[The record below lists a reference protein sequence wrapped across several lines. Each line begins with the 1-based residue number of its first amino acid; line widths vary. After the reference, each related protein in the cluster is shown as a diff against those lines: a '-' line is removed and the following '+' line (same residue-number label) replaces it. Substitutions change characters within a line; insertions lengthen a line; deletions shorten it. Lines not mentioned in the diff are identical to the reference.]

1 MDAIEP
7 SAAVHVTATYCILAC
22 ILLVDIDECASDPCM
37 NDGTCLDQVN
47 MFECQ
52 CADAYYGDSCECK
65 LSSVTVLAI
74 EKKIFM
80 SCVRNN
86 SRQQ

>member
-7 SAAVHVTATYCILAC
+7 SAAVHVTATYYILAC

-52 CADAYYGDSCECK
+52 CAVAYYGDSCECK
-65 LSSVTVLAI
+65 SSPVTALPIGRKVC
-74 EKKIFM
+74 M
-80 SCVRNN
+80 SSSRNN
-86 SRQQ
+86 SKQQ

>member
-7 SAAVHVTATYCILAC
+7 SVAVHVTDTYYILAC

-65 LSSVTVLAI
+65 SSSVSALAI
-74 EKKIFM
+74 GRKVCM
-80 SCVRNN
+80 SRSRNN
-86 SRQQ
+86 SKQQ